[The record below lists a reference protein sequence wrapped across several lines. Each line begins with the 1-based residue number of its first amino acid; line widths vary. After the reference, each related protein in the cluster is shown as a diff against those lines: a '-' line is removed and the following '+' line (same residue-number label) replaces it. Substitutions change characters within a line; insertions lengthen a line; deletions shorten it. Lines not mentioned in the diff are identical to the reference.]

1 MSKTKLTAEELAPL
15 LEVDKRKIY
24 RLAGSGKLT
33 AERDLA
39 NRITFD
45 PHDVAA
51 DYERAGVKVPA
62 PLAAYLAPTKKP
74 AAKPRAETRG
84 AA

>member
-24 RLAGSGKLT
+24 RLAGTGKLT
-33 AERDLA
+33 AKRDLA
-39 NRITFD
+39 GRITFD
-45 PHDVAA
+45 PADVAA
-51 DYERAGVKVPA
+51 DYKRAGVELPA
-62 PLAAYLAPTKKP
+62 PMAAYLAPTKRP